1 MEEKVAKKRERRS
14 TKNVKPNATDK
25 KYLSIQQAELFLLEV
40 LKTYR
45 NRLISFT
52 KLKFVESEQIE
63 MHKEQLTALTQD
75 ISNQLAS
82 DVDNSTKK
90 KY

>member
-1 MEEKVAKKRERRS
+1 MYLNIHDISLKIKHLVEEKVAKKRERRS
-14 TKNVKPNATDK
+14 TKNVKPDATDK

-52 KLKFVESEQIE
+52 KLKFNESE
-63 MHKEQLTALTQD
+63 
-75 ISNQLAS
+75 
-82 DVDNSTKK
+82 
-90 KY
+90 

>member
-1 MEEKVAKKRERRS
+1 MAKKRERRS

-25 KYLSIQQAELFLLEV
+25 KYLPIQQAELFLLEV

-52 KLKFVESEQIE
+52 KLKFNESE
-63 MHKEQLTALTQD
+63 
-75 ISNQLAS
+75 
-82 DVDNSTKK
+82 
-90 KY
+90 